1 MVKIAIAGGAGN
13 VGQEVLDAL
22 MARKKHEIII
32 LSRKDAPEI
41 EIAAGVK
48 WFKTKYDNVEELT
61 KILEGV
67 HTVLSFMSVAPGD
80 TAAGPQEKLIDA
92 AVRAGVKRFAP
103 SEWASSDLDYF
114 PWYDF
119 KRSAREYLAELNKD
133 KKVIEYTLF
142 QFGLFTNYMTYPH
155 KSSKHVNLF
164 ETPVNFHGCRALLVD
179 DGEAV
184 ITLTTAQDAAKV
196 TALAVEYEGE
206 WPVVS
211 GVKGTDITMNELVAL
226 GEKIR
231 GQKFKVEYLK
241 SGDLEAGIVKASWLP
256 LPEHPSIPVEMREKV
271 AADMIKCFLLG
282 IKHGALRVSGEWNK
296 LLPDYEFTQPEEFLT
311 KAWAAIDGGA
321 KSVFTEN

>member
-103 SEWASSDLDYF
+103 SEWASSNLDYF

-133 KKVIEYTLF
+133 KKVPH
-142 QFGLFTNYMTYPH
+142 FGLFTNYMTYPH

-256 LPEHPSIPVEMREKV
+256 LPEHPSIPVEMRKKV

-282 IKHGALRVSGEWNK
+282 IKHGALRVSEEWNK

>member
-1 MVKIAIAGGAGN
+1 
-13 VGQEVLDAL
+13 
-22 MARKKHEIII
+22 
-32 LSRKDAPEI
+32 
-41 EIAAGVK
+41 
-48 WFKTKYDNVEELT
+48 
-61 KILEGV
+61 
-67 HTVLSFMSVAPGD
+67 
-80 TAAGPQEKLIDA
+80 
-92 AVRAGVKRFAP
+92 
-103 SEWASSDLDYF
+103 
-114 PWYDF
+114 
-119 KRSAREYLAELNKD
+119 
-133 KKVIEYTLF
+133 
-142 QFGLFTNYMTYPH
+142 MTYPH

-241 SGDLEAGIVKASWLP
+241 SGDLEAGIVKALWLP
-256 LPEHPSIPVEMREKV
+256 LPEHPSISVEMRERV

-282 IKHGALRVSGEWNK
+282 IKHGALRVSEEWNK